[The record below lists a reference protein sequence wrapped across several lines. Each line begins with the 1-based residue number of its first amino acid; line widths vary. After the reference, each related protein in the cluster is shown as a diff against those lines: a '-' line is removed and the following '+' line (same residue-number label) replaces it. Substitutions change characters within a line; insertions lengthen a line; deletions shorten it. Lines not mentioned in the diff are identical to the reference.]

1 MTDTAIIKSI
11 NALATAIQSGGT
23 GGSAIANADNLPA
36 SGSDALTAETVE
48 MIIDRYPCF
57 SLPAAIILRDNGA
70 ALTMEQRRRFTRHIA
85 RRATSTIV
93 LTALLNEDDAPFYPD
108 KANATPTT
116 ESAIDTFLSNYGNGG
131 EDDEVL
137 NKLIFNPTPDYA
149 QLLAQEEQQNLP
161 DLSDS
166 GDSHD
171 DLLNRFI
178 LKQKQQEGSVPEEEP
193 VHIPRSTVENRHND
207 AAEQPA
213 DNSLLS
219 ESLAKIFIR
228 QKQYQRAFEIISQLS
243 LKYPEKSVYF
253 ADQMRFLRKIMNNRR
268 HSEQKKQQ

>member
-1 MTDTAIIKSI
+1 MNDTAIIESI
-11 NALATAIQSGGT
+11 NALAAAPAEDGVA
-23 GGSAIANADNLPA
+23 SAERGADEVPA
-36 SGSDALTAETVE
+36 VSDELTAETVE
-48 MIIDRYPCF
+48 RLIGQYPYF
-57 SLPAAIILRDNGA
+57 SLPAALILRDDSR
-70 ALTMEQRRRFTRHIA
+70 ALTLEQRRLFTRHLA
-85 RRATSTIV
+85 RRATSPIV
-93 LTALLNEDDAPFYPD
+93 LNTLLNEDDTPFYPD
-108 KANATPTT
+108 QANTTPTT
-116 ESAIDTFLSNYGNGG
+116 ESAIDTFLSNYGNGS
-131 EDDEVL
+131 EDNEVL

-161 DLSDS
+161 EAGNS

-178 LKQKQQEGSVPEEEP
+178 LKQKQQEGSVPQDEP
-193 VHIPRSTVENRHND
+193 ERIPQTTVENRHIED
-207 AAEQPA
+207 AVEQPA

-253 ADQMRFLRKIMNNRR
+253 ADQMRFLRKIINNRR
-268 HSEQKKQQ
+268 HSEQKKQ